1 MQEYNYIAIKKF
13 ALMINYTPES
23 QLSIDLFQTPFEAA
37 LSPDN
42 RWVKLSKV
50 VPWDKFASIYIKK
63 MRADFGRPGIS
74 PRTVL
79 GAMIIKHI
87 EKLDDRGVIQAIQEN
102 IYMQYFVG
110 LKGYQAEPIFH
121 HSLFS
126 TLRERIGVKEFDELN
141 QELIKWIS
149 TERDKKHISR
159 SRKKQNSNNSKDKNT
174 QQGETS
180 SKNSK
185 TDNLS
190 KQNDSSDNKNNTEKE
205 STIPNKGKLQLDATV
220 ADQYITYPTDTKLL
234 NQSRKECEIL
244 IDKLYQ
250 KLKEK
255 DGKYKK
261 PRTYRRV
268 LDKQYLRF
276 SKKRRKS
283 KKEIRKTNRIFLEA
297 LKRDIKH
304 INNMLDKFEEFPL
317 TIKEQRMLWIVSLVY
332 EQQKQMYDNKT
343 QSVKHRIV
351 SIYQPHVRPI
361 PRGKDKS
368 QIEFGSK
375 LGVSYDQGLT
385 RINTLSW
392 EAYNESSDFK
402 KQVMAYK
409 DMHGFYPELV
419 QVDSIYAT
427 KENRQWAKARG
438 IRLTAKPLGRP
449 KKVEV
454 ESYYE
459 KRKRKKEAAERNKI
473 EGKFGQ
479 GKNGYDLN
487 KVRAKLKK
495 TSESWI
501 AAIFFIMNL
510 IHLKDIGIFLSN
522 FQNYLNSFLHLI
534 VHITFLCKL
543 KFQKYIL
550 QYQTVGL

>member
-1 MQEYNYIAIKKF
+1 
-13 ALMINYTPES
+13 MIHYTPEI
-23 QLSIDLFQTPFEAA
+23 QLSIDLFETPFKAS
-37 LSPDN
+37 LSSDN

-50 VPWDKFASIYIKK
+50 VPWDKFASVYMKK
-63 MRADFGRPGIS
+63 MRSDFGRPGIS

-79 GAMIIKHI
+79 GAMIIKHM
-87 EKLDDRGVIQAIQEN
+87 EKLDDRGVIEAVQEN

-110 LKGYQAEPIFH
+110 LKGFQAEPIFH

-126 TLRERIGVKEFDELN
+126 TLRERIGAEEFDELN
-141 QELIKWIS
+141 QELIRWLSGKRD
-149 TERDKKHISR
+149 ERHIKNSIKKRSSSKHDDNEPQAGETTDKGDGAEPS
-159 SRKKQNSNNSKDKNT
+159 KQNSAPGDSNSEEK
-174 QQGETS
+174 G
-180 SKNSK
+180 
-185 TDNLS
+185 LS
-190 KQNDSSDNKNNTEKE
+190 
-205 STIPNKGKLQLDATV
+205 IPNKGKLQLDATV

-234 NQSRKECEIL
+234 NQSRKQCETL
-244 IDKLYQ
+244 IDMLY
-250 KLKEK
+250 LKIKGK
-255 DGKYKK
+255 DGSYKK

-268 LDKQYLRF
+268 LDKEYLRF

-283 KKEIRKTNRIFLEA
+283 KKEIRKTNRLFLEA

-304 INNMLDKFEEFPL
+304 INKMLDEFDKFPL
-317 TIKEQRMLWIVSLVY
+317 SPKEQRMLWVVTLVY
-332 EQQKQMYDNKT
+332 EQQKQMYDTKKHSI
-343 QSVKHRIV
+343 QHRIV

-385 RINTLSW
+385 RISTLSW

-402 KQVMAYK
+402 KQVMEYRAI
-409 DMHGFYPELV
+409 HGFYPELV
-419 QVDSIYAT
+419 HVDSIYST
-427 KENRQWAKARG
+427 RENRAWAKERG
-438 IRLTAKPLGRP
+438 IRMTAKPMGRP
-449 KKVEV
+449 KKNGT

-487 KVRAKLKK
+487 KIRARLKN

-510 IHLKDIGIFLSN
+510 IHLDKLRVFLLNFQYSLKVLRGFVTNMAILGVHRIQISFLGYLIGISN
-522 FQNYLNSFLHLI
+522 K
-534 VHITFLCKL
+534 VHDNFY
-543 KFQKYIL
+543 FA
-550 QYQTVGL
+550 